1 MSNAKNTKRS
11 LIVSGLSL
19 AVSCA
24 LLLGSTFAWFTDS
37 VVNSNNRIAS
47 GELDV
52 DLLYKTGET
61 YASVQKDT
69 NLFKDNALWEPG
81 YAEAVNLK
89 VKNLGSLAL
98 EYRLSVNIVNET
110 ESVNVNGDPFKLSD
124 YIQFAVIDGE
134 QIYATGAEAV
144 AAAEA
149 AGPTSIAALDV
160 NETGVLYPDG
170 KGTSEEYVTLVVYM
184 PETVGNEANY
194 AADAAQPQIDL
205 GVNLTATQTPYE
217 TDGFGND
224 QYDADAAY
232 ADVYVAD
239 TAALMTAIENAQDGD
254 IIGLNADFS
263 LEQQL
268 ALDKEIVLELNG
280 KTITI
285 PDNADLNTTPIRVNA
300 GGKLTI
306 TGDGV
311 IDATDAS
318 DDVVPV
324 SAMGGELIIQEGTIQ
339 VDTPNE
345 SCVYAMY
352 GGTVTITGGTFVN
365 NSTED
370 YAYGDGAPL
379 TLNVSNGNPGTI
391 TVTGGTFQGRNPA
404 DGDDNL
410 GGTFVAAGYQSTQV
424 AENTY
429 IVTPADTT
437 PVISR
442 DGLADALQD
451 VAVAGNKDV
460 SIQIAQDVADV
471 TGIKTANGNSLK
483 VDFGGN
489 TVSVAQPVGSAG
501 TETNGMQ
508 LLQGSMVTLKN
519 GTYKPSSSTVQI
531 LVQNYSDLTLEDVTL
546 DGTSSSNCG
555 YIISSNC
562 GDVVIKGDTDIIA
575 PAGKIALDVMHWE
588 GTGYEDEGT
597 SITFDETMTGTVDGK
612 IEVYCQ
618 RGGQVVKPV
627 EDGGATLTIKG
638 GTFMNTGLT
647 LEEFKAFVPAG
658 YVATET
664 ADGVYTVTAE

>member
-98 EYRLSVNIVNET
+98 EYRLSVNIVSET
-110 ESVNVNGDPFKLSD
+110 GSVNVNGDPFKLSD

-618 RGGQVVKPV
+618 RGDQTVKPV
-627 EDGGATLTIKG
+627 TDGGATLTIKG

-647 LEEFKAFVPAG
+647 LEEFRAFVPAG
-658 YVATET
+658 YVVTET
-664 ADGVYTVTAE
+664 AAGVYTVTAE

>member
-1 MSNAKNTKRS
+1 MSNARSTKRS
-11 LIVSGLSL
+11 LIASGLSL

-37 VVNSNNRIAS
+37 VVNGNNRIAA
-47 GELDV
+47 GNLDV
-52 DLLYKTGET
+52 DLLYKTGGT
-61 YASVQKDT
+61 YASVQEDT
-69 NLFKDNALWEPG
+69 NLFKEDALWEPG
-81 YAEAVNLK
+81 YAEAINLK
-89 VKNLGSLAL
+89 VENLGSLAL
-98 EYRLSVNIVNET
+98 EYRLSVNIVSET
-110 ESVNVNGDPFKLSD
+110 GSVNVNGDPFELSD

-134 QIYATGAEAV
+134 QTYATGAEAV

-508 LLQGSMVTLKN
+508 LLQGSTVTLKN
-519 GTYKPSSSTVQI
+519 GTYKPASAAVQI
-531 LVQNYSDLTLEDVTL
+531 LVQNYCDLTLEDVTL
-546 DGTSSSNCG
+546 DGTSGSNCG
-555 YIISSNC
+555 YILSSNC

-575 PAGKIALDVMHWE
+575 SAGKIALDVMHWE

-612 IEVYCQ
+612 IEVYCY
-618 RGGQVVKPV
+618 RGGQTVKPV
-627 EDGGATLTIKG
+627 TDGGAALTIKG

-647 LEEFKAFVPAG
+647 LEEFQAFVPAG